1 MTGGLGNMLKSHQ
14 EFEQIARRV
23 ADMPS
28 GAVGID
34 FETDGLYVRRGARAF
49 ILGVAF
55 REPSGEPFTCSVLL
69 HMIDPKIIR
78 LLMSNPRIKYL
89 THNAKMEI
97 SFMKH
102 QFGVDVQALTWWDTE
117 VFARVEYNTHLS
129 YSLENCAKRMGLDK
143 YRPLM
148 DWLKKNRKLH
158 HEAPFELIIPYVE
171 QDAWLEIP
179 IYEHQKAVFTDWQR
193 NSRIPIAGVV
203 DLEIKT
209 TRNLFEI
216 EDAGLEVDTDYC
228 ERALE
233 YEQKEIE
240 HAQKGF
246 REITGVDLVDSRK
259 TLRPI
264 FDRYGLTY
272 LKTDKGNASF
282 TEEALA
288 GSRTSPIVAQL
299 LRHRRAIKR
308 SSAYWKNFLELATGG
323 LIHPNIKQC
332 GAKSFRMS
340 ISDPSAQ
347 NWATDEEA
355 DCMYP
360 IRRAF
365 TCGPDQVIAS
375 LDYAQM
381 ELRLMCDEAGDSR
394 MAQAFTDGTDFHQ
407 EVANTCNVPRSLA
420 KNGRFAKLYG
430 AGVPRVAATLGVEM
444 AVAERLCRA
453 LDKASP
459 EIAGYCRSLINNA
472 KTSPF
477 AYNWLGRR
485 YYFEQGHEYKA
496 PNFRIQGGCA
506 EILRLAI
513 HDVMEM
519 LKSEAKGD
527 TKLILPIHDELV
539 LRMDKCDIHLMP
551 EIKRL
556 MIAAHRNRKILSMD
570 VSMAMGPNFHDLETY
585 E

>member
-1 MTGGLGNMLKSHQ
+1 MLLSLDQFHTYAKGIAGLK
-14 EFEQIARRV
+14 
-23 ADMPS
+23 S
-28 GAVGID
+28 GAVGFD
-34 FETDGLYVRRGARAF
+34 FETNGLQVRSGARAF
-49 ILGVAF
+49 IMGFAF
-55 REPSGEPFTCSVLL
+55 RNDFREIVKHSVLTS
-69 HMIDPKIIR
+69 DPRFPEVLR
-78 LLMSNPRIKYL
+78 LFLSNPNVKYL
-89 THNAKMEI
+89 AHNAKFEL
-97 SFMKH
+97 SFCRH
-102 QFGVDVQALTWWDTE
+102 QFNCEVEGDIWDTE

-129 YSLENCAKRMGLDK
+129 YSLENCAKRIGLDK

-148 DWLKKNRKLH
+148 DWLKKHRKLH

-179 IYEHQKAVFTDWQR
+179 LYEHQKAIFTDWQK
-193 NSRIPIAGVV
+193 NSRVPIAGVV
-203 DLEIKT
+203 GLELKT
-209 TRNLFEI
+209 TKNLFEI
-216 EDAGLEVDTDYC
+216 EDAGLEVDTAYC

-233 YEQKEIE
+233 YEQNEIIRSQE
-240 HAQKGF
+240 RF
-246 REITGVDLVDSRK
+246 REITGSELVESRK
-259 TLRPI
+259 VLQPI
-264 FDRYGLTY
+264 FDRLGIPY
-272 LKTDKGNASF
+272 LRTEKGNASF

-288 GSRTSPIVAQL
+288 PSKTHEVVATL
-299 LRHRRAIKR
+299 LRHRRAVKR
-308 SSAYWKNFLELATGG
+308 SSSYWSNFLELATNGK
-323 LIHPNIKQC
+323 IYPNIKQC

-347 NWATDEEA
+347 NWATDDEP
-355 DCMYP
+355 DCVFP

-365 TCGPDQVIAS
+365 TCGSHQVVAS

-381 ELRLMCDEAGDSR
+381 ELRKMCDEAGDQK
-394 MAQAFTDGTDFHQ
+394 MARAFVEGTDFHQ

-430 AGVPRVAATLGVEM
+430 AGVPRVATTLGVEM

-453 LDKASP
+453 LDQASP
-459 EIAGYCRSLINNA
+459 EIAAYCRGLINNA

-485 YYFEQGHEYKA
+485 YHFEQGHEYKA

-506 EILRLAI
+506 EILRIAI
-513 HDVMEM
+513 DDVMS
-519 LKSEAKGD
+519 LIRAEAKGD
-527 TKLILPIHDELV
+527 TKLILPVHDELV
-539 LRMDKCDIHLMP
+539 LRMDKCDIGLMP

-556 MIAAHRNRKILSMD
+556 MIAAQRDRKILSMD